1 MSTTR
6 SFFSRSLVLVAA
18 VVSAGALAEGGPLSL
33 VSGSEQLTAVSSR
46 VYGGYARQ
54 INPDGSYRA
63 ETYAFGNGGEVSSVQ
78 AGPGPSGGGSVND
91 PTIDDVGF
99 TTLLRTIARPLAE
112 QHYIPTPDA
121 DATKLLIMVY
131 WGRSGGSYQQQ
142 DGALKDYM
150 DGINAQLMGFDSER
164 VFQDRVDASTV
175 FFGRSIRASIMDNIH
190 SDLIAAIE
198 QDRYYIILRAFD
210 FQAAWKHKKVRLLW
224 ETRFSLSERQH
235 DFARELPTMAH
246 TASKYFGQDT
256 KGLIRARI
264 PEGQVEIGEIKSLG
278 NVPEN

>member
-1 MSTTR
+1 
-6 SFFSRSLVLVAA
+6 
-18 VVSAGALAEGGPLSL
+18 VSE
-33 VSGSEQLTAVSSR
+33 SEQLTAVSSR
-46 VYGGYARQ
+46 VFGGYVRER
-54 INPDGSYRA
+54 NPDGSYRA

-78 AGPGPSGGGSVND
+78 AAPGPSGGGTVND

-99 TTLLRTIARPLAE
+99 PVLLHTIARPLAE
-112 QHYIPTPDA
+112 QHYNPTPDA
-121 DATKLLIMVY
+121 NETNLLIMVY

-190 SDLIAAIE
+190 SDLITDIE
-198 QDRYYIILRAFD
+198 EDRYYIVLRAFD
-210 FQAAWKHKKVRLLW
+210 FQAAWKHKKIKLLW

-235 DFARELPTMAH
+235 DFVKELPTMAH

-256 KGLIRARI
+256 KGLVRARI

-278 NVPEN
+278 SVPEN